1 MVPTNPLLPQRP
13 RRGFT
18 LIELLVVIAIIGV
31 LVGLLLP
38 AVQQAR
44 EAARRTSCNN
54 KMKQLALA
62 CHNYKDVNGTL
73 PPGWQKPTDLTN
85 FPEGNYWGWGTL
97 ILPFVEEGSLFDRI
111 DFTHEYTVNS
121 SPNNGIS
128 ATVLDGYLCP
138 SDASSPMGIS
148 YSNHAKS
155 NYLGSFGNK
164 QINSANWST
173 TANRGVFWENS
184 SLKFRHITDGTS
196 NTILLGERTG
206 TPRNGSNYTA
216 GLWAGPRALNPSGVA
231 PHTAVGRGPGTSTE
245 IINTVNGSNPW
256 TLSASDH
263 LGGCNVAK
271 VDGSVS
277 FLNESININAYRWM
291 IEIADGQ
298 VIPD

>member
-1 MVPTNPLLPQRP
+1 
-13 RRGFT
+13 
-18 LIELLVVIAIIGV
+18 
-31 LVGLLLP
+31 
-38 AVQQAR
+38 
-44 EAARRTSCNN
+44 
-54 KMKQLALA
+54 
-62 CHNYKDVNGTL
+62 
-73 PPGWQKPTDLTN
+73 
-85 FPEGNYWGWGTL
+85 
-97 ILPFVEEGSLFDRI
+97 
-111 DFTHEYTVNS
+111 
-121 SPNNGIS
+121 
-128 ATVLDGYLCP
+128 
-138 SDASSPMGIS
+138 MGIS